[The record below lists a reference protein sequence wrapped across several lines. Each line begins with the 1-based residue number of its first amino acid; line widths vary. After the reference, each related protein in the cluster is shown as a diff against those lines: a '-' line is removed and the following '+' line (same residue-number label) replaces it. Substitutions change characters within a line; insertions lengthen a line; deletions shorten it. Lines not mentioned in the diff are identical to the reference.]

1 MPDPV
6 PTRLTLKQRRFV
18 EEYATDPNA
27 VQAYFRAF
35 GRDTSKGSRRSYKGA
50 QSQASILLSNPIIQA
65 ELEAAQAAW
74 QKRVGVDKARVLA
87 ELAAIAFA
95 DPDDVYQPDPNNGGM
110 PAPRAW
116 RDIPPAA
123 RRAIQSVKVKRR
135 RLAND
140 RDETAWEV
148 EEVEYR
154 FHPKLDAL
162 DKLCKRL
169 GLIAPDEADDTQKAV
184 PVELVTRL
192 LALLGSR
199 QPHN

>member
-1 MPDPV
+1 MGESAT
-6 PTRLTLKQRRFV
+6 TRLTLKQRRFV
-18 EEYATDPNA
+18 EEYAADPNG

-35 GRDTSKGSRRSYKGA
+35 GRTTSKGSRRSYKSA
-50 QSQASILLSNPIIQA
+50 QMAASRLVSNDIVAA
-65 ELEAAQAAW
+65 EIEAAQAAW
-74 QKRVGVDKARVLA
+74 QKRVAVDKARVLA

-95 DPDDVYQPDPNNGGM
+95 DPGDVYEPDPDNNGL
-110 PAPRAW
+110 PAPKKW
-116 RDIPPAA
+116 GDIPPAT
-123 RRAIQSVKVKRR
+123 RKAIQSVKVKRK

-140 RDETAWEV
+140 RDGTAWEV

-169 GLIAPDEADDTQKAV
+169 GLIAPDEAEDTQKAV

>member
-1 MPDPV
+1 MPDPAT
-6 PTRLTLKQRRFV
+6 TRLTLKQRRFV
-18 EEYATDPNA
+18 EEYSTDPNA

-35 GRDTSKGSRRSYKGA
+35 GRNTSKGSRRSYDA
-50 QSQASILLSNPIIQA
+50 ASEQARRLLGKPEIQR
-65 ELEAAQAAW
+65 ELAVAQAAW
-74 QKRVGVDKARVLA
+74 QKRVAVDKARVLA

-95 DPDDVYQPDPNNGGM
+95 DPGDVYEPDPDNNGL
-110 PAPRAW
+110 PAPKKW
-116 RDIPPAA
+116 GDIPPAT
-123 RRAIQSVKVKRR
+123 RKAIQSVKVKRK

-140 RDETAWEV
+140 RDGTAWEV

-169 GLIAPDEADDTQKAV
+169 GLIAPDEAEDTQKAV